1 MKAQVNQKTV
11 DGMKFHLVPNKKH
24 KTISFVAKFRAPLE
38 RATITKRALLPYV
51 LKQGTASYPN
61 RIELQK
67 ELDELY
73 GATLAITGGK
83 KGENHIL
90 TIRLDVANEK
100 FIPDA
105 SSVMR
110 RAAMLF
116 EEVIFQLNGED
127 SFKDE
132 IFEREKKTLLQKIH
146 ALKDDKM
153 NYANTRLIDEMCNGE
168 PYSLHVQGYE
178 DDLISLK
185 NEDLFAYAKSI
196 IKEDVMDV
204 FVTGDFQTKDMM
216 DLMEELL
223 SGKTEQLNEEVAPI
237 NSESTASNS
246 PKEIVEEEAVQQA
259 KLHIGYRTN
268 ILYEDPRYAA
278 LQVFNGLFGAFPSSK
293 LFINVREKNSLAYY
307 ASSRLESHKGLMIV
321 MSGIAPQDYKKA
333 RDIIREQVEEMKNGS
348 FNDEELEET
357 KQLIINQLLETM
369 DHPQGL
375 VELLYQ
381 QEVGGKSLPPD
392 QLIKDIKSVTK
403 QQVIEVAKEI
413 EEDTIFL
420 LTSKGGEKSE

>member
-1 MKAQVNQKTV
+1 MKVQVKQQTI

-24 KTISFVAKFRAPLE
+24 KTISLIAKLRAPLQ
-38 RATITKRALLPYV
+38 RDTVTKRALLPYV
-51 LKQGTASYPN
+51 LKQGTASFPT
-61 RIELQK
+61 RMDLQK

-90 TIRLDVANEK
+90 TIRLEVANEK

-105 SSVMR
+105 STVMR

-116 EEVIFQLNGED
+116 EEVLFQLNGED
-127 SFKDE
+127 AFKEE

-153 NYANTRLIDEMCNGE
+153 NYANTRLMDEMCEVE

-178 DDLISLK
+178 DDLISLQ

-196 IKEDVMDV
+196 IKEDTMDV
-204 FVTGDFQTKDMM
+204 YVTGDFQIKEMM
-216 DLMEELL
+216 ELMEELL
-223 SGKTEQLNEEVAPI
+223 SGKTNQSNKPVAPSK
-237 NSESTASNS
+237 SESSSSSS
-246 PKEIVEEEAVQQA
+246 PKEIVEEDTVQQA

-268 ILYEDPRYAA
+268 ILFEDPKYAA

-307 ASSRLESHKGLMIV
+307 ASSRLESHKGLMVV
-321 MSGIAPQDYKKA
+321 MSGIAPEDYVKA
-333 RDIIREQVEEMKNGS
+333 RDIIREQVEEMKKGS
-348 FNDEELEET
+348 FTDEEFEET

-381 QEVGGKSLPPD
+381 QEVGGKILPPE

-413 EEDTIFL
+413 EEDTVYL
-420 LTSKGGEKSE
+420 LTSKGGEKNE

>member
-1 MKAQVNQKTV
+1 MKVQVKQQTIN
-11 DGMKFHLVPNKKH
+11 GMKFHFVPNKKH
-24 KTISFVAKFRAPLE
+24 KTISFVAKLRAPLQ
-38 RATITKRALLPYV
+38 RDTITKRALLPYV
-51 LKQGTASYPN
+51 LKQGTASFPT
-61 RIELQK
+61 RVELQK

-73 GATLAITGGK
+73 GAILSITGGK

-90 TIRLDVANEK
+90 TIRLEVANEK

-105 SSVMR
+105 STVMR

-116 EEVIFQLNGED
+116 EEVLFQLNGEGT
-127 SFKDE
+127 FKEE

-153 NYANTRLIDEMCNGE
+153 NYANTRLIDEMCEDE
-168 PYSLHVQGYE
+168 PYSIHVQGYE
-178 DDLISLK
+178 DDLISLQ
-185 NEDLFAYAKSI
+185 NEGLFAYAKSI
-196 IKEDVMDV
+196 IKEDIMDV
-204 FVTGDFQTKDMM
+204 YVTGDFQTKEMM
-216 DLMEELL
+216 ELLEELL
-223 SGKTEQLNEEVAPI
+223 SGKTELLNE
-237 NSESTASNS
+237 SASPTKSSSYSSS
-246 PKEIVEEEAVQQA
+246 PKEIVEEDSVQQA

-268 ILYEDPRYAA
+268 ILYDDPKYAA

-321 MSGIAPQDYKKA
+321 MSGIAPEDYEKA
-333 RDIIREQVEEMKNGS
+333 RDIIREQVEEMKSGS
-348 FNDEELEET
+348 FTDEEFEET

-381 QEVGGKSLPPD
+381 QEVGGKSLPPE
-392 QLIKDIKSVTK
+392 QLISDIKSVSK

-413 EEDTIFL
+413 EEDTVYL
-420 LTSKGGEKSE
+420 LTSKGGEKNE